1 MTLKFRIILT
11 LSEQDTRN
19 KRQEPK
25 LGLELGIME
34 KNICIRAVGHWV
46 YNCYRKTLAGRKF
59 IMP

>member
-34 KNICIRAVGHWV
+34 KDICIRAVGHSGV
-46 YNCYRKTLAGRKF
+46 
-59 IMP
+59 